1 MTPLTDAAV
10 EALQSAQAERAAI
23 GEACVLPS
31 PTDEANP
38 VSRHPLRDW
47 RYCAEELAGLEH
59 IDGLGWHGLR
69 RKFADEHRHVPL
81 KDLADLGAWATARTI
96 LELYQGSESRLD
108 AGGA

>member
-1 MTPLTDAAV
+1 M
-10 EALQSAQAERAAI
+10 
-23 GEACVLPS
+23 LPS

-38 VSRHPLRDW
+38 VSRHLLRDW

-81 KDLADLGAWATARTI
+81 KDLADLGGWATARTI
-96 LELYQGSESRLD
+96 LDWISTRCGRRLNGVGCSVRGPQVESN
-108 AGGA
+108 